1 MKQFVIHH
9 IVAATDLS
17 ESSIPALRSARFYA
31 DRLGARLTVAH
42 TDPLVY
48 PFDYMTPIEGFHL
61 DPTPEHA
68 AHLREEVARHAGPVM
83 EGRDWDVDVT
93 VGQPIPGILAVA
105 ARKHADLI
113 VVGTHLRRGWRR
125 ALLGSVS
132 DGVIH
137 GTRCPVL
144 TVSSRDG
151 DGKPVE
157 KVSSILCPVNLT
169 EVARDSLEL
178 AAGLAGALGARLT
191 VVHVIESDG
200 VIDTAADEMRLRAWI
215 GPELTERCDYRA
227 LVVKGGAAERVLDCA
242 DEFGVDLLVVGAQ
255 HRIFRNETVI
265 GSTTERLVRFSPCPV
280 LVVPREPVRQG
291 PAQSLETAGEWE
303 LAVKAGG

>member
-1 MKQFVIHH
+1 MKPFGIHH

-17 ESSIPALRSARFYA
+17 ESSVSALRCARLYA

-42 TDPLVY
+42 IDPLVY

-68 AHLREEVARHAGPVM
+68 AHLREEVSRHAGPSM
-83 EGRDWDVDVT
+83 AGREWDADVA

-113 VVGTHLRRGWRR
+113 VIGTHLRRGWRR

-137 GTRCPVL
+137 GSRCPVL
-144 TVSSRDG
+144 TVSNREPAG
-151 DGKPVE
+151 RRAEGVT
-157 KVSSILCPVNLT
+157 SILCPVNLT
-169 EVARDSLEL
+169 EVARDSLEV
-178 AAGLAGALGARLT
+178 AAGLASAFGARLT
-191 VVHVIESDG
+191 VVHVLETDG
-200 VIDTAADEMRLRAWI
+200 VIDPTSDEARLRDWVGA
-215 GPELTERCDYRA
+215 GFAERCDYRA
-227 LVVKGGAAERVLDCA
+227 LVTRGGAAERVLDCA
-242 DEFGVDLLVVGAQ
+242 DDIGADLLVIGAQ
-255 HRIFRNETVI
+255 HRLFRNETVI
-265 GSTTERLVRFSPCPV
+265 GSTSERLVRFASCPV
-280 LVVPREPVRQG
+280 LVVPREPVRR
-291 PAQSLETAGEWE
+291 SLANTRAAGEQRE